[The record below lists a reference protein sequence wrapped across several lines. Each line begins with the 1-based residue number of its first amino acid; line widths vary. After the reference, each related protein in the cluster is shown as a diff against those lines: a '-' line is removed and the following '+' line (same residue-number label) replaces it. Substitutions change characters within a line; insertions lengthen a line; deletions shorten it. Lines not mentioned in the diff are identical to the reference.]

1 MSLKHIHSDETPAP
15 LSAHSDAVLIPPGAA
30 ILVSSGQLGMLK
42 DGTIPE
48 DTEQQIEAA
57 FDNVEAVLR
66 AAGMT
71 VSDVVKMT
79 TFITDPRYRDAFRA
93 VRAKRVGNPPPS
105 STRIVVTSLSMPE
118 MKVEIEIIAAKV
130 P

>member
-48 DTEQQIEAA
+48 DTEQQIDAA

-66 AAGMT
+66 AAGMGM
-71 VSDVVKMT
+71 SDVVKMT

>member
-30 ILVSSGQLGMLK
+30 ILVSSGQIGMLE

-71 VSDVVKMT
+71 MSDVVKMT

-93 VRAKRVGNPPPS
+93 VRARRVGNPPPS

>member
-1 MSLKHIHSDETPAP
+1 MSLKYIHSDETPAP

-71 VSDVVKMT
+71 MSDVVKMT
-79 TFITDPRYRDAFRA
+79 TFITEPRYRDAFRT

>member
-30 ILVSSGQLGMLK
+30 ILVSSGQIGMLK

-71 VSDVVKMT
+71 MSDVVKMT

-93 VRAKRVGNPPPS
+93 VRAERVGNPPPS

-118 MKVEIEIIAAKV
+118 MKVEIEIIAAKL

>member
-15 LSAHSDAVLIPPGAA
+15 LSAHSDAVLIPTGAA

-42 DGTIPE
+42 DGTVPE

-71 VSDVVKMT
+71 MSDVVKMT
-79 TFITDPRYRDAFRA
+79 TFITDLRYRDTFRV

>member
-66 AAGMT
+66 AAGMAM
-71 VSDVVKMT
+71 SDVVKMT

-93 VRAKRVGNPPPS
+93 VRAKRVGDPPPS
-105 STRIVVTSLSMPE
+105 STRIVVTSLSMAE

>member
-1 MSLKHIHSDETPAP
+1 MGIEHIHSDETPAP

-30 ILVSSGQLGMLK
+30 ILVSSGLLGMRQ

-48 DTEQQIEAA
+48 TTEEQVEAA

-66 AAGMT
+66 AADMDM
-71 VSDVVKMT
+71 SHLVKMT
-79 TFITDPRYRDAFRA
+79 TFITDARYRDAFRA
-93 VRAKRVGNPPPS
+93 VRAERVGDPPPA
-105 STRIVVTSLSMPE
+105 STRVVITALSMPE
-118 MKVEIEIIAAKV
+118 LRVEIEIIAAKV

>member
-71 VSDVVKMT
+71 MSDVVKMT

-93 VRAKRVGNPPPS
+93 VRAERVGNPPPS

>member
-30 ILVSSGQLGMLK
+30 ILVSSGQIGMLK

-71 VSDVVKMT
+71 MSDVVKMT

-93 VRAKRVGNPPPS
+93 VRAERVGNPPPS

>member
-30 ILVSSGQLGMLK
+30 ILLSSGQIGMLK

-71 VSDVVKMT
+71 ISDVVKMT

>member
-1 MSLKHIHSDETPAP
+1 MPLKHIHSDETPAP

-30 ILVSSGQLGMLK
+30 ILVSSGQIGMLK

-71 VSDVVKMT
+71 MSDVVKMT

>member
-1 MSLKHIHSDETPAP
+1 MSLKHIHSHETPAP

-30 ILVSSGQLGMLK
+30 ILVSSGQIGMLK

-71 VSDVVKMT
+71 MSDVVKMT

-93 VRAKRVGNPPPS
+93 VRAERVGNPPPS

-118 MKVEIEIIAAKV
+118 MKVEIEIIAAKL

>member
-1 MSLKHIHSDETPAP
+1 MSLKHIHSDETQAP

-66 AAGMT
+66 AAGMAM
-71 VSDVVKMT
+71 SDVVKMT

-93 VRAKRVGNPPPS
+93 VRAKRVGDPPPS
-105 STRIVVTSLSMPE
+105 STRIVVTSLSMAE

>member
-30 ILVSSGQLGMLK
+30 ILVSSGQLGMLR

-71 VSDVVKMT
+71 MSDVGKMT
-79 TFITDPRYRDAFRA
+79 TFITDSRYRDAFRA

-105 STRIVVTSLSMPE
+105 STRIVVTSLSMAE

>member
-30 ILVSSGQLGMLK
+30 ILLSSGQIGMLK

-71 VSDVVKMT
+71 MSDVVKMT

>member
-48 DTEQQIEAA
+48 DTEQQIDAA

-66 AAGMT
+66 AAGMGM
-71 VSDVVKMT
+71 SDLVKMT